1 MAAAGKVGPGVEA
14 VVAAV
19 AGVGNRELVDLTLVP
34 GSMIVEHSGK
44 LAPHCKVI
52 VAEGA
57 APIAGNFHIAYG
69 FAGRGKLTGPGKG
82 DMHHLV
88 AHRAVGFAAD

>member
-44 LAPHCKVI
+44 LAP
-52 VAEGA
+52 
-57 APIAGNFHIAYG
+57 IAGNFHIAYG
-69 FAGRGKLTGPGKG
+69 FAGRGKLTGPGKE
-82 DMHHLV
+82 DMYHLV